1 MSLELRSIKIS
12 KPAFRALET
21 AGITTLIQ
29 LCNFSEQELLALHG
43 VGPKAI
49 QILGE
54 LLVKE
59 GLTFKKD

>member
-43 VGPKAI
+43 VGPKAVS
-49 QILGE
+49 LLRD
-54 LLVKE
+54 LLVKG
-59 GLTFKKD
+59 GLSYKR